1 MHFFFFLKIYSQRE
15 WSKLLSF
22 NYPLGYWSYCL
33 TLSLKKSKGVSKD
46 FIFLL
51 RMQSFHPLYQKYE
64 KLGSDFIKPLYLR
77 LVKGKVFILETE
89 KRTIFNT
96 PTPSNNLNQLYCI
109 YLESIRFLLIW
120 NLSRLFFLLT
130 IFILLQWLYTEGI
143 QFLNASCFACPWCNS
158 LINGCFT
165 EIKFYS

>member
-1 MHFFFFLKIYSQRE
+1 MPGPKTMMKLMTSIYFLKVLRNIKILEVSSTLEIYISIFFFGGGLLGKAFILEQHSQRPCISFFLKIYSQRV

-22 NYPLGYWSYCL
+22 NYPLGYWSYCI

-77 LVKGKVFILETE
+77 LVKGKVFILAPE

-96 PTPSNNLNQLYCI
+96 L
-109 YLESIRFLLIW
+109 
-120 NLSRLFFLLT
+120 
-130 IFILLQWLYTEGI
+130 
-143 QFLNASCFACPWCNS
+143 
-158 LINGCFT
+158 
-165 EIKFYS
+165 